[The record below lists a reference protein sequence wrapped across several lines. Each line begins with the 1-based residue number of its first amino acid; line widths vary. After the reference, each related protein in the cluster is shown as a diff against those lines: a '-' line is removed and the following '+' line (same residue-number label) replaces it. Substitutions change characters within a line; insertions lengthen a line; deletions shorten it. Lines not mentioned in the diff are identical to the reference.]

1 MFGGTS
7 KTTALK
13 ELKWTYAADGVQ
25 IAISADP
32 ALNRSGGQAHTLA
45 LTIVQL
51 ATPTAFTA
59 YSSDSAKLKNLL
71 LANGA
76 PSGVLSLQRV
86 FINPG
91 EQRTVTMP
99 RAEQAQYV
107 GLAAGYYHL
116 DAPRS
121 TRLYRIG
128 VGVDS
133 SGFFLAQDHKAS
145 PEPLK
150 IDLHLGADG
159 ILYSPG
165 SRMPPII
172 PTQPQAG
179 IVTSQSAAPAQT
191 QAVTPRQ

>member
-7 KTTALK
+7 QTTALK
-13 ELKWTYAADGVQ
+13 ELKWSYAADGVQ
-25 IAISADP
+25 IAVNADP
-32 ALNRSGGQAHTLA
+32 TLNRSGGQAHTLA

-59 YSSDSAKLKNLL
+59 YSSNPAKLKNLL
-71 LANGA
+71 LANSA
-76 PSGVLSLQRV
+76 PAGVLSLQRV

-91 EQRTVTMP
+91 ERRTITMP

-133 SGFFLAQDHKAS
+133 SGFFLAKDYKAS

-150 IDLHLGADG
+150 IDLHLGADS
-159 ILYSPG
+159 ILNAPG
-165 SRMPPII
+165 SRPPPII

-179 IVTSQSAAPAQT
+179 IVNSQPAAPAQT
-191 QAVTPRQ
+191 QAVTPKQ